1 VRVTRQRLLVTIVL
15 FACGCAAPI
24 LGDAIAASAARN
36 SATSRHSALRGASA
50 DGPHVVSAE
59 VWDLVSRIN
68 RHRRALGCAPLA
80 WDERLATLAVRHS
93 RDMSRRDFFDHTNPD
108 GEDPFDRMR
117 RAGIRYRAAAENL
130 AMGARTGDEVFEGW
144 MESRGHRRNLEDCV
158 YTRMGIGLYRDHWT
172 LELARLMGEPRR

>member
-1 VRVTRQRLLVTIVL
+1 MVAIVL
-15 FACGCAAPI
+15 FACGCAAAI
-24 LGDAIAASAARN
+24 LGDAITAHAARKPTT
-36 SATSRHSALRGASA
+36 SAHSARGGASA
-50 DGPHVVSAE
+50 GGSRPASAE

-130 AMGARTGDEVFEGW
+130 ALGARTGGEVFEGW
-144 MESRGHRRNLEDCV
+144 MKSRGHRRNLEDCV
-158 YTRMGIGLYRDHWT
+158 YTRMGIGLYREHWT
-172 LELARLMGEPRR
+172 LELARFMGESRR